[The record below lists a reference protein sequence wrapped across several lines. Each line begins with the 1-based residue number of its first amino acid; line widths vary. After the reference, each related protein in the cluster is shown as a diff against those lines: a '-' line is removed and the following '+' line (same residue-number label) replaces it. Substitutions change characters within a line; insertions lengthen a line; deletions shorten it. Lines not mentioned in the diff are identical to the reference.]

1 MLARTVSFTIDGT
14 SVKPVEVEVDVC
26 RGLPSF
32 GLVGL
37 PDTAVREARDRVR
50 AALENSGYDFPLRR
64 ITASLAPADLK
75 KAGPG
80 FDLAIAGAL
89 ASAAGDLPPGVLE
102 GWGLVGELALDGAVR
117 PVRGALAIA
126 EGARGAG
133 LKGVIVASANGP
145 EAALADGIS
154 VRTIESL
161 AELRTPGS
169 DGMPGQEAEAL
180 ELVTGGPRGG
190 PDLSDL
196 RGQPGLR
203 RALEV
208 SAAGAHGLLMVG
220 PPGAGKSLAAGR
232 LPSILPGLS
241 RDEALE
247 VARIGGISG
256 TLDPGAGRPFRAP
269 HHTVTRAGLVGGGIP
284 PRPGEITLAHRGV
297 LFLDELP
304 EFRREV
310 LEALREPLEAGRV
323 EISRASGRY
332 TMPARFVLV
341 AAANP
346 CPCGRGDADP
356 ECKCT
361 QGSIDRYSNALSGA
375 LADRI
380 DMTVAVS
387 QPGFEAMDGPPGESS
402 SDVLKRVEPA
412 RRRMEERLGPGR
424 SNGEATREE
433 TAVFPISDEGREVLG
448 QATQR
453 HRLSGRAHDRVLRLG
468 MTLADLAGRDQIGQ
482 EDVAIALQ
490 LRRREGT
497 R

>member
-14 SVKPVEVEVDVC
+14 SVRPVEVEVDVC

-50 AALENSGYDFPLRR
+50 AALENSGYEFPLRR

-89 ASAAGDLPPGVLE
+89 ASASGDIPTGLLE

-126 EGARGAG
+126 EGARSAG
-133 LKGVIVASANGP
+133 LKGVIVAGPNGP
-145 EAALADGIS
+145 EAALAEGIS

-161 AELRTPGS
+161 AELRSPDPDGIPGR
-169 DGMPGQEAEAL
+169 EAEPM
-180 ELVTGGPRGG
+180 ELAPGGRREG
-190 PDLSDL
+190 PDLAAL

-208 SAAGAHGLLMVG
+208 SAAGGHGLLMIG

-256 TLDPGAGRPFRAP
+256 TLDPAVGRPFRAP
-269 HHTVTRAGLVGGGIP
+269 HHTVTRAGLVGGGTP

-310 LEALREPLEAGRV
+310 LEALREPIEAGRV
-323 EISRASGRY
+323 EISRATGRY
-332 TMPARFVLV
+332 SMPARFVLV

-346 CPCGRGDADP
+346 CPCGRGDNDP
-356 ECKCT
+356 NCRCS
-361 QGSIDRYSNALSGA
+361 QVAIDRYSNALSGA

-380 DMTVAVS
+380 DMTVTVS
-387 QPGFEAMDGPPGESS
+387 QPGFEAMNGPPGECSA
-402 SDVLKRVEPA
+402 DVLERVEPA
-412 RRRMEERLGPGR
+412 RSRMEARLGPGR

-433 TAVFPISDEGREVLG
+433 TAAFPLSDEGREVLE
-448 QATQR
+448 QATR
-453 HRLSGRAHDRVLRLG
+453 SSHLSGRAHDRVLRLG
-468 MTLADLAGRDQIGQ
+468 MTLADLAGRDLIGG